1 MSFPDLGWLFYV
13 VNLWLELTRLV
24 IITDIGWLFL
34 FIPDIGL
41 LSKDYPCQSE
51 FDGNVVIEA
60 WKYPPVA
67 KMGETPQWVD
77 KLSLAISLRDDD
89 DPRVEGE
96 VERLLNEMKWKV

>member
-1 MSFPDLGWLFYV
+1 MKASGTLIRP
-13 VNLWLELTRLV
+13 N
-24 IITDIGWLFL
+24 
-34 FIPDIGL
+34 
-41 LSKDYPCQSE
+41 E

-67 KMGETPQWVD
+67 KMNETPHWVD
-77 KLSLAISLRDDD
+77 KLSLFISLRDDD